1 MKAPSIPAGPH
12 GAGSATGTGK
22 DPAHPS
28 APARPGVTGRLA
40 AASAHRPW
48 LTVTA
53 WGVAVVV
60 ALVLAVTGLHGL
72 TSSAHVAG
80 ATEASQAEVLY
91 DQALGQAAAQR
102 PTDVIVV
109 SSPGITAGDPGF
121 RAAVS
126 QLAARVTAVPGVTS
140 VRFDLAPGSPL
151 VSATRHAALI
161 DLRAAADSDIKP
173 VVQAVRAANGRDGVS
188 VAVTGEHTA
197 DNDSSTLAAS
207 DLQRGELDFGLPI
220 ALVVLIL
227 VFGAVVAGLM
237 PVLMALLS
245 IAAGMGIA
253 ALLAQ
258 QFSLSAF
265 IINMMTGMG
274 LALGID
280 YSLFIIS
287 RFREER
293 GDGAG
298 KDEAIRRAGATAGRA
313 VLVSGSTFVVALS
326 GMFLVPTNIL
336 RSLAAGAII
345 VGAVSVAAALTLL
358 PAILAITGDRINA
371 LRLPVIGRNLGHA
384 GPGEARIWRSVIG
397 RVMRRP
403 AASLTLAAGFM
414 ALLAVPVLGLHI
426 GQSGVATLPGSLP
439 SKQGYLAVQHYF
451 RGQDPNPVEI
461 VAAGDRPD
469 VRADLA
475 RLQMV
480 LAGDPR
486 FGPGVLQGSA
496 DGSIQTLTVPIRGD
510 ATSNQDV
517 AAIHDLRQQLIPA
530 SFAGSGTKVLVGGTT
545 ADTADYFHAVTA
557 PTPYALVFVLGLSF
571 VLLLVAFRS
580 LTISLVS
587 VFLNL
592 LSVGAAYGLLT
603 LVFIHGFGAGIFGFS
618 RVGHIDAW
626 VPLFL
631 FSVLFALS
639 MDYQVLLI
647 SRIKERYD
655 QTGSTRDAITT
666 GVASTARIITGA
678 ALIIVVVF
686 SGFARGQLV
695 MFQQMGF
702 GVAVALLL
710 DATVVRVV
718 ILPSILGLLGHR
730 SWYLPR
736 WLGWV
741 PRLQVESSP
750 APSTR

>member
-1 MKAPSIPAGPH
+1 MKATSIPAGPP
-12 GAGSATGTGK
+12 GTGSATGTAK
-22 DPAHPS
+22 DPAHPF
-28 APARPGVTGRLA
+28 APARPGVTERLA
-40 AASAHRPW
+40 SASAHRPW

-53 WGVAVVV
+53 GGVAVVI

-72 TSSAHVAG
+72 TSSAHVIG
-80 ATEASQAEVLY
+80 ATESSQAEALY

-126 QLAARVTAVPGVTS
+126 QLAARVAAMPGVTS

-161 DLRAAADSDIKP
+161 DLRATTDSDIKP

-188 VAVTGEHTA
+188 AAVTGEHTA
-197 DNDSSTLAAS
+197 NNDSSTLAAS

-220 ALVVLIL
+220 ALVVLVL

-237 PVLMALLS
+237 PVLIALLS

-258 QFSLSAF
+258 QFSLSTF
-265 IINMMTGMG
+265 IVNMMTGMG

-293 GDGAG
+293 GDGAD
-298 KDEAIRRAGATAGRA
+298 KDEAIRRAGATAGCA
-313 VLVSGSTFVVALS
+313 VLVSGSTFVVALL

-358 PAILAITGDRINA
+358 PAILAIMGDRINA
-371 LRLPVIGRNLGHA
+371 GRLPVVGRNLGHTGA
-384 GPGEARIWRSVIG
+384 GEARIWRSVIG

-403 AASLTLAAGFM
+403 ATSLTLAAGFM

-426 GQSGVATLPGSLP
+426 GQSGVATLPGALP

-461 VAAGDRPD
+461 VAAGDRPA

-475 RLQMV
+475 KLQTV

-486 FGPGVLQGSA
+486 FGPGVIQVSA

-530 SFAGSGTKVLVGGTT
+530 SFAGSDTKVLVGGTT

-557 PTPYALVFVLGLSF
+557 PTPYALAFVLGLSF
-571 VLLLVAFRS
+571 VLLLLAFGS

-587 VFLNL
+587 IFLNL

-603 LVFIHGFGAGIFGFS
+603 LVFIHGFGAGISGFS
-618 RVGHIDAW
+618 RVDHIDAW

-655 QTGSTRDAITT
+655 QAGSTRDAITT

-710 DATVVRVV
+710 DATVVRIV

>member
-1 MKAPSIPAGPH
+1 
-12 GAGSATGTGK
+12 
-22 DPAHPS
+22 
-28 APARPGVTGRLA
+28 
-40 AASAHRPW
+40 
-48 LTVTA
+48 
-53 WGVAVVV
+53 
-60 ALVLAVTGLHGL
+60 
-72 TSSAHVAG
+72 
-80 ATEASQAEVLY
+80 
-91 DQALGQAAAQR
+91 
-102 PTDVIVV
+102 
-109 SSPGITAGDPGF
+109 
-121 RAAVS
+121 
-126 QLAARVTAVPGVTS
+126 
-140 VRFDLAPGSPL
+140 
-151 VSATRHAALI
+151 
-161 DLRAAADSDIKP
+161 
-173 VVQAVRAANGRDGVS
+173 
-188 VAVTGEHTA
+188 
-197 DNDSSTLAAS
+197 
-207 DLQRGELDFGLPI
+207 
-220 ALVVLIL
+220 
-227 VFGAVVAGLM
+227 
-237 PVLMALLS
+237 
-245 IAAGMGIA
+245 
-253 ALLAQ
+253 
-258 QFSLSAF
+258 
-265 IINMMTGMG
+265 
-274 LALGID
+274 
-280 YSLFIIS
+280 
-287 RFREER
+287 
-293 GDGAG
+293 
-298 KDEAIRRAGATAGRA
+298 
-313 VLVSGSTFVVALS
+313 
-326 GMFLVPTNIL
+326 MFLVPTNIL

-358 PAILAITGDRINA
+358 PAILTIMGDRINA
-371 LRLPVIGRNLGHA
+371 LRLPVVGRNLGHA
-384 GPGEARIWRSVIG
+384 DAGEARIWRSVIG
-397 RVMRRP
+397 QVMRRP

-414 ALLAVPVLGLHI
+414 AL
-426 GQSGVATLPGSLP
+426 
-439 SKQGYLAVQHYF
+439 
-451 RGQDPNPVEI
+451 
-461 VAAGDRPD
+461 
-469 VRADLA
+469 
-475 RLQMV
+475 

-496 DGSIQTLTVPIRGD
+496 DGSIQTLTEPIRGD

-557 PTPYALVFVLGLSF
+557 PTPYALAFVLGLSF

-618 RVGHIDAW
+618 RIGHIDAW

-686 SGFARGQLV
+686 SGFARGKLV